1 MRTQEITTAASASAF
16 AVMAAASMNSAF
28 AADLPARTAGY
39 APLPVLAGWQGFYVG
54 GSVGGSWLNSHTDDS
69 LANPWGWSYGTPI
82 GNDSHA
88 SKFGALG
95 GFQAGYNMQSR
106 SLVFGVEADF
116 SFLNAKSTANSVMAT
131 TGYSGYSVATT
142 KENKISHL
150 GTLRARVG
158 VDMNGTMPYL
168 TAGVAFGRVT
178 NRYTTTD
185 LNGYGGDTDSS
196 SRKWQTGF
204 VVGGGVEHKITE
216 NVSIKGEV
224 LFVGFG
230 DKSRSVPSNYASGNG
245 GTVKASNDL
254 TIGRVGLNYRF

>member
-1 MRTQEITTAASASAF
+1 MMTAGSASAF

-28 AADLPARTAGY
+28 AADLPARTAAY
-39 APLPVLAGWQGFYVG
+39 APLPAIAGWQGFYVG
-54 GSVGGSWLNSHTDDS
+54 GSVGGTWLNSHTDDS
-69 LANPWGWSYGTPI
+69 LANPWGWNYGTPL

-95 GFQAGYNMQSR
+95 GVQAGFNMQSR
-106 SLVFGVEADF
+106 NLVYGVEADF
-116 SFLNAKSTANSVMAT
+116 SFLNAKSSANSVMGS

-168 TAGVAFGRVT
+168 TAGVAFGRIS

-185 LNGYGGDTDSS
+185 LNGGYGGATDSS
-196 SRKWQTGF
+196 ARKWQTGF
-204 VVGGGVEHKITE
+204 VVGGGIEHMITDH
-216 NVSIKGEV
+216 VSIKGEV
-224 LFVGFG
+224 LFVGFA
-230 DKSRSVPSNYASGNG
+230 DKSRSVPSNYVSGNG
-245 GTVKASNDL
+245 GTVKASNNL
-254 TIGRVGLNYRF
+254 TIGRIGLNYRF